1 MVQYIARI
9 NTEKLNKEMKLYQ
22 NGSSELKAGKQYFH
36 FRLVEEKE
44 SQQMTGYEH
53 NGVVP
58 ILMKTRYFATNTACL
73 SCLVTRLKS

>member
-1 MVQYIARI
+1 MTKGEFYPKYIAVMVQYIAKI

-22 NGSSELKAGKQYFH
+22 NGNSELKAGKQYFH

-58 ILMKTRYFATNTACL
+58 ILMKTR
-73 SCLVTRLKS
+73 